1 MVFGMNFMEGFGR
14 MAFLRCV
21 WKALF
26 ITFLS
31 FLGQIVILLM
41 GQMVKKKKNLKRWVY
56 IAIQGCLFR
65 TTPLYVQKE
74 ELASSDYQSS
84 QSGLVA
90 RQHFLMNFSPVHT
103 SISLPTCAR
112 VRFHIN
118 RAYIMCPCHLT
129 ITKNKTQKD

>member
-41 GQMVKKKKNLKRWVY
+41 GQMVKKKKFKKVGIYSNTGV
-56 IAIQGCLFR
+56 
-65 TTPLYVQKE
+65 
-74 ELASSDYQSS
+74 
-84 QSGLVA
+84 
-90 RQHFLMNFSPVHT
+90 
-103 SISLPTCAR
+103 SI
-112 VRFHIN
+112 
-118 RAYIMCPCHLT
+118 
-129 ITKNKTQKD
+129 